1 MWVLLVPHIPLQ
13 VSGYFMIKHQILVYC
28 MFIGY
33 RDFDPG
39 PYTAFFPAL
48 TTTSSFNIIIFDNHS
63 FEGYETFNLTIHPPG
78 YVFQGDP
85 SQVTVTILDHKGLS
99 FIYKIYHC
107 VKA

>member
-1 MWVLLVPHIPLQ
+1 
-13 VSGYFMIKHQILVYC
+13 

-33 RDFDPG
+33 HDFDPG
-39 PYTAFFPAL
+39 PYTALFPAL

-63 FEGYETFNLTIHPPG
+63 FEGYESFNLTITPLS

-85 SQVTVTILDHKGLS
+85 SQATVTILDHRGLY
-99 FIYKIYHC
+99 FIYKINDC